1 MRARP
6 LSRWQKILAVPVIA
20 IAAVSIAMILA
31 SIPPTRSA
39 ANAIDR
45 SFYDALFRL
54 RAPESQLDSDI
65 VIIAV
70 DQNSIDR
77 IAKEADAFRWP
88 WPREYWG
95 HVLQYVQ
102 KCGAK
107 AVAIDLLFE
116 EPSGY
121 NRELNDDAKFAETLD
136 DLKMPVIH
144 AVRAVGATTLPAF
157 APPVKRPQ
165 RFGAVDVID
174 DAVVRRYYPV
184 RGTIPSLA
192 VQTAMAADGSI
203 APWASDP
210 FLLHYYGPSRNAD
223 GTNTFRYVPAA
234 DVIAAI
240 RTEGSPSEREF
251 SAAFKNRIVLIG
263 ATAAAAFDL
272 KSAPVASIY
281 PSVEAQAT
289 AIQNLLKNQRVIPA
303 TLMQQVGIALFG
315 ALLAGCGSV
324 MPRRVRWKLP
334 VALSGAVLVL
344 LIGYFLFTA
353 GPGII
358 WLPLSAPLLAALLAM
373 VTGLSWTYLV
383 EDRQRRVLLQF
394 LSQYVSPDVAAA
406 LQRSG
411 EISLGGQRREMTV
424 MFTDIAGFTGYADK
438 MPVEQLEK
446 FMNLYLSEMSSVL
459 FEFNATLDKYIGDA
473 IMSFWNAPLGQPKHA
488 ELACRAALAMKQRE
502 TQSQAKFADFGVE
515 NLCTR
520 IGINTGSMVV
530 GNVGSEQKV
539 NFTVLGDAVN
549 LASRLE
555 GSNKIYGSSIL
566 VAESTVQNLEPGEF
580 LFRRLDRLRVRG
592 RSGGTEVYELLCAAP
607 FDSNLQTL
615 ARQFDLA
622 LSSYFE
628 QHWGAAEQILIELSA
643 RFPHDGPTRVL
654 LERTRAFRS
663 DPPGAGWDGVHDAGH

>member
-20 IAAVSIAMILA
+20 IAAVSVAMILA
-31 SIPPTRSA
+31 SVPPTRSA

-45 SFYDALFRL
+45 SFYDAFFRL
-54 RAPESQLDSDI
+54 REPESQLDSDI

-70 DQNSIDR
+70 DQNSIDQ
-77 IAKEADAFRWP
+77 IAEEADHFRWP

-95 HVLQYVQ
+95 QVLQYLQ
-102 KCGAK
+102 NCGAK
-107 AVAIDLLFE
+107 AVAMDLLFE
-116 EPSGY
+116 EPSNY
-121 NRELNDDAKFAETLD
+121 NRELDDDAKFAQILD
-136 DLKMPVIH
+136 DLKMPVVH
-144 AVRAVGATTLPAF
+144 AVRGASATTLPAF
-157 APPVKRPQ
+157 APPVKKPQ

-174 DAVVRRYYPV
+174 DAVVRRYFPD

-192 VQTAMAADGSI
+192 VQTAAAAH
-203 APWASDP
+203 APAPSWASQP
-210 FLLHYYGPSRNAD
+210 FLLHYYGPSRRAD
-223 GTNTFRYVPAA
+223 GANTFRYVPA
-234 DVIAAI
+234 VGLIEAI
-240 RTEGSPSEREF
+240 RAQGSPSEREF
-251 SAAFKNRIVLIG
+251 SATFKNKIVLIG

-289 AIQNLLKNQRVIPA
+289 AIQNLLRQQRVIPA
-303 TLMQQVGIALFG
+303 SLMQRAGIALFG
-315 ALLAGCGSV
+315 ALLAGLGAV

-353 GPGII
+353 GPGIV
-358 WLPLSAPLLAALLAM
+358 WLPLLAPLLAALLAM
-373 VTGLSWTYLV
+373 VAGLSWTYLV

-394 LSQYVSPDVAAA
+394 LSQYVSPDVAAE

-446 FMNLYLSEMSSVL
+446 FMNMYLSEMSSVL
-459 FEFNATLDKYIGDA
+459 FEHNATLDKYIGDA
-473 IMSFWNAPLGQPKHA
+473 IMSFWNAPLGQTEHA
-488 ELACRAALAMKQRE
+488 ELACKAALAMKRRE
-502 TQSQAKFADFGVE
+502 SLSQAKFAEFGIE
-515 NLCTR
+515 KLCTR

-566 VAESTVQNLEPGEF
+566 VADSTVQQLKPGQF

-592 RSGGTEVYELLCAAP
+592 RSGGTEVYELLAAAP
-607 FDSNLQTL
+607 FDSDMQIL

-622 LSSYFE
+622 LSNYFD
-628 QHWGAAEQILIELSA
+628 QHWEKAEQILIELSEQ
-643 RFPHDGPTRVL
+643 FPHDGPTRVL
-654 LERTRAFRS
+654 LHRTRAFRQN
-663 DPPGAGWDGVHDAGH
+663 PPGADWDGVHDAGH